1 MYVQKNIHTQDD
13 LDKKALSCL
22 PDEGRQWKFCII
34 SRQKKGIN
42 IYFTNIRYLMVVD
55 KVLLWVGRG
64 SCDSGLL
71 DDPGEHVGL
80 VELAGLHHLAAQA
93 VHSVQLLEEI

>member
-1 MYVQKNIHTQDD
+1 MKEGNGNF
-13 LDKKALSCL
+13 ALYW
-22 PDEGRQWKFCII
+22 GK
-34 SRQKKGIN
+34 KKGIN
-42 IYFTNIRYLMVVD
+42 ISFRNIRYLMVVD